1 MRRRTR
7 RRAWE
12 AACVAIAIAA
22 MLSVPTKEME
32 QDERRQVI
40 AEDSFAEVK

>member
-1 MRRRTR
+1 MGRRTR

-12 AACVAIAIAA
+12 AALAIAIAA

-32 QDERRQVI
+32 QDERRRVI